1 MLRLYKYWFI
11 AYTLHMLELSISLYG
26 QEIKMRTVSI
36 FKNGNNRAIRL
47 PRDLDFEGVSELEI
61 VREGDSIILRPV
73 RPTWGSFAQ
82 LEKADADFL
91 VEREDVVSDEGRFN
105 L

>member
-11 AYTLHMLELSISLYG
+11 AYTLHILELSISLYG